1 MRIEVIS
8 RYIENDCLIT
18 SLQKMDVLLP
28 KDDGIHNKK
37 DNNINYRVDYGCNV
51 IGGINKS
58 KNHDGSSNS

>member
-1 MRIEVIS
+1 
-8 RYIENDCLIT
+8 
-18 SLQKMDVLLP
+18 MDVLLP

-58 KNHDGSSNS
+58 KNRDGSSNS